1 MDKLNNK
8 QYSVNQRPNQR
19 VSNGEKQQKSWYIP
33 NGEWTINQCIAHN
46 TDKDILKSMYNVANG
61 IINVKDYERVTNP
74 FHSDNP
80 KLKHFPATMRNH
92 DIIGPILL
100 RHIGEYIKSDFKP
113 IVGINNADVINKKME
128 AKKKFMEPFV
138 DRLIADTL
146 FDKEDTRFNLPNATK
161 DGEQQPS
168 IEKAEEEFESNWKD
182 KRAIEGQGVLNY
194 LRDNLDLD
202 NMYIDSYVHWL
213 IAGQFYTYRDVK
225 FDKVVASSIHP
236 LEYYPILNGSD
247 YIEDTNMGMRKF
259 KMSMHDIVSYF
270 RDVLDLKDIKYIE
283 DVILK
288 NDYHTSTISLSNAII
303 ADRYGNAYEFFKNK
317 YGDSGADVT
326 ICDNDGLTW
335 VYHYVFTTYTKI
347 QILVYEDQLG
357 QMKKKEVSADYKLN
371 REAGDL
377 HLESE
382 WVNEMWNGY
391 RIGDEA
397 LGLYTIPQPVTAQ
410 RHEVNNTSNVKNPYG
425 GKGFMYNGLMSPSI
439 VRPLIPYQVIY
450 NIIHYYREMAIAK
463 NQGKI
468 LVLPKGLLIDDDEIS
483 QEEAVYYLKADGKL
497 YVDETADGFNASQ
510 QAIRQ
515 LDLSDAQYIQS
526 LSQILLE
533 LKEEAWEVVGMNR
546 QRYGDTYASDGKGT
560 TEQAIYR
567 AAMGTAP
574 ITEVFNQARNKD
586 YMALIDNAKVAF
598 LDEDGGLKPLGS
610 YLNDDGR
617 LEYLS
622 IYPKQFMESEI
633 GLYVANFSRDKE
645 KIEQYKQVAFAASQN
660 GAFELGLEAIEFE
673 NPHKLKEVLKKWRAA
688 EDVREQQAQQAQAQ
702 QAKELQ
708 DREDQRFMTEQ
719 ETQRYIA
726 DVKAKATVDAAAVRV
741 EVTALQNE
749 QKDAEVNAK
758 QHIEEAKTQSK
769 ERTDKYKA
777 DKQHL
782 SAMKNKNKSK

>member
-1 MDKLNNK
+1 MDKVNNK
-8 QYSVNQRPNQR
+8 QYSVNERPNQR
-19 VSNGEKQQKSWYIP
+19 VSINEKQQKRWYIP
-33 NGEWTINQCIAHN
+33 NGEWTINHCIAQN
-46 TDKDILKSMYNVANG
+46 PDKNIIQTWYNVANG
-61 IINVKDYERVTNP
+61 IVNVREYEAVTNP

-92 DIIGPILL
+92 DIKGPILL
-100 RHIGEYIKSDFKP
+100 RHLGEYIKSDFKP
-113 IVGINNADVINKKME
+113 IVGINNPDSVNKKME
-128 AKKKFMEPFV
+128 AKHKFMEPIM
-138 DRLIADTL
+138 DSILADALAEFSQGEIQLEGQT
-146 FDKEDTRFNLPNATK
+146 P
-161 DGEQQPS
+161 DGQQQPNPV
-168 IEKAEEEFESNWKD
+168 EAEGEFEANWKD
-182 KRAIEGQGVLNY
+182 ERALTGQGVLNY
-194 LRDNLDLD
+194 LRDTLGLD
-202 NMYIDSYVHWL
+202 NMYVNSYVDWL
-213 IAGQFYTYRDVK
+213 TAGQFYTYKDVR
-225 FDKVVASSIHP
+225 FDKVIAQSISP
-236 LEYYPILNGSD
+236 LEYYPVLNGAD

-259 KMSMHDIVSYF
+259 KMSMHDIASYF
-270 RDVLDLKDIKYIE
+270 RDVLELKDLKYIE
-283 DVILK
+283 DTIL
-288 NDYHTSTISLSNAII
+288 NIDYASSSMHMSNAII
-303 ADRYGNAYEFFKNK
+303 ADRYGNAYEFFKDK
-317 YGDSGADVT
+317 YGNRGAD
-326 ICDNDGLTW
+326 INISDSEGLTW

-357 QMKKKEVSADYKLN
+357 KMHKKEVTADYKLN

-377 HLESE
+377 HLEAE
-382 WVNEMWNGY
+382 YVNEMWNGY

-397 LGLYTIPQPVTAQ
+397 LGLYTIPQPVTTQ

-425 GKGFMYNGLMSPSI
+425 GKGFMYNGLMNPSI
-439 VRPLIPYQVIY
+439 VKPLIPYQVIY

-483 QEEAVYYLKADGKL
+483 QEEAVYYTKADGKL
-497 YVDETADGFNASQ
+497 YVDETVDGFNAAQ

-515 LDLSDAQYIQS
+515 VDLSDSNYIQA

-560 TEQAIYR
+560 NEQAIYR

-586 YMALIDNAKVAF
+586 YMALIDTAKVAF
-598 LDEDGGLKPLGS
+598 LDDDGGLKPLGS

-633 GLYVANFSRDKE
+633 GLYVASFSRDKD
-645 KIEQYKQVAFAASQN
+645 KIEQYKQTAFAAAQN

-673 NPHKLKEVLKKWRAA
+673 NPHKLKQVLKKWRQA
-688 EDVREQQAQQAQAQ
+688 EDAKEQQAQQAQQ
-702 QAKELQ
+702 QAAKEAQ
-708 DREDQRFMTEQ
+708 DRDDQRFQVEQ
-719 ETQRYIA
+719 ETIRYVA
-726 DVKAKATVDAAAVRV
+726 DVKAQATIEAAAVRV

-749 QKDAEVNAK
+749 QKDAEINAK

-769 ERTDKYKA
+769 ERSDKYKA

-782 SAMKNKNKSK
+782 TAMKTRNSNK